1 IPGPIEPAGCEG
13 QVESLAVQLLRVG
26 ESAVDIEYECVA
38 AHHRLTNCTPRASCS
53 LRHSISRQI
62 MGVKINCIARS
73 ILPPGQTMVLARDM
87 NESCSIESKY
97 GKSMPR
103 GLEKWITRKDSSG
116 VGMNRAM
123 NGFEVSTTGTRW
135 KLM

>member
-1 IPGPIEPAGCEG
+1 M
-13 QVESLAVQLLRVG
+13 
-26 ESAVDIEYECVA
+26 
-38 AHHRLTNCTPRASCS
+38 
-53 LRHSISRQI
+53 RHSINRQI
-62 MGVKINCIARS
+62 MGVKINCSARS

-87 NESCSIESKY
+87 NESCNIDNRY

-123 NGFEVSTTGTRW
+123 NGLEVSTTGTRW
-135 KLM
+135 KLI